1 MSRALTFLKT
11 ARKFQLGELI
21 PISSHSGKGTRFL
34 RWVLTGP
41 RSRKNAGKS
50 AEASVGESIERNG
63 ASAGDASAAL
73 ADAPRAERLRL
84 ALQELGPVSIKFGQ
98 LLSTRRDLLP
108 DDVADELSLLQD
120 KVAPFDSDQATS
132 AIEHELGKPV
142 DQLFDEFDG
151 TPLAAASV
159 AQVHSVTLPDGESA
173 VIKVLRPGIEKQIAA
188 DIRLLKRLAK
198 IINSLSDDLKRLRL
212 PEVVEDYEATIT
224 AELDLRHEAA
234 NASLLKRNTSKRKL
248 VYVPTVFWDYSSP
261 RIMVSERIS
270 GIPIGDIPALNEAGV
285 NMKVLAERGVEIFFS
300 QVFDDCFFH
309 ADMHPGNIFVDAT
322 HPEEPTYIAIDCAIV
337 GQLSRE
343 DQYYVA
349 RNLLAILQRNYRLV
363 AELHI
368 ESGWV
373 PAATRVQDFE
383 STIRMLC
390 EPIFDRPLHEIS
402 LGHMLVNLFRAA
414 SSFDMRVQPQLVLLQ
429 KTLLN
434 IEGLGRQ
441 LYPELNLWETAKPF
455 LEDWLKR
462 QYSPMNVVR
471 QLQRDAPA
479 FVHHASQ
486 LPEVIPQFLANQRKG
501 LKEEQPQQ
509 KASSLNSVLIGAGFA
524 TVAISVIALPELPA
538 IALFG
543 LALATGGLLLQ
554 RS

>member
-1 MSRALTFLKT
+1 MIRALKFVST
-11 ARKFQLGELI
+11 ARRYRLGELI
-21 PISSHSGKGTRFL
+21 PENGRGSRFL
-34 RWVLTGP
+34 RWALAGQ
-41 RSRKNAGKS
+41 SAGKIS
-50 AEASVGESIERNG
+50 TNNS
-63 ASAGDASAAL
+63 L
-73 ADAPRAERLRL
+73 ANDSPRGQRLRL

-108 DDVADELSLLQD
+108 EDIADELSLLQD
-120 KVAPFDSDQATS
+120 KVTPFDAGDAVA
-132 AIEHELGKPV
+132 AIERELGKPV
-142 DQLFDEFDG
+142 NELFKVFDSE
-151 TPLAAASV
+151 PLAAASV
-159 AQVHSVTLPDGESA
+159 AQVHGVTLTDGESA
-173 VIKVLRPGIEKQIAA
+173 VVKVLRPDIEKQIAA

-198 IINSLSDDLKRLRL
+198 IIDGMTNDLTRLRL
-212 PEVVEDYEATIT
+212 PEVIEDYEATIT
-224 AELDLRHEAA
+224 AELDLRREAA
-234 NASLLKRNTSKRKL
+234 NASLLKKNTSKRKL
-248 VYVPTVFWDYSSP
+248 VYVPTVFWDFSSP
-261 RIMVSERIS
+261 RVMVSERIS
-270 GIPIGDIPALNEAGV
+270 GIPIGDISALHKAGV
-285 NMKVLAERGVEIFFS
+285 DMKVLAERGVEIFFS

-414 SSFDMRVQPQLVLLQ
+414 ASFDMRVQPQLVLLQ

-441 LYPELNLWETAKPF
+441 LYPELNLWDTAKPF

-462 QYSPMNVVR
+462 QYSPMNIVR

-479 FVHHASQ
+479 VVHHASQ
-486 LPEVIPQFLANQRKG
+486 LPEVIPQFLAMQRRGLRENQPEYR
-501 LKEEQPQQ
+501 
-509 KASSLNSVLIGAGFA
+509 ASRLPNLLIGAGFA
-524 TVAISVIALPELPA
+524 ASAIGVIALPHIPLLA
-538 IALFG
+538 MLGIATT
-543 LALATGGLLLQ
+543 ATGLLLS
-554 RS
+554 RR

>member
-1 MSRALTFLKT
+1 MSRALTFLTT
-11 ARKFQLGELI
+11 ARKFQLGDLI
-21 PISSHSGKGTRFL
+21 PVGSDSGKGARLL
-34 RWVLTGP
+34 RWILAG
-41 RSRKNAGKS
+41 RSTGKS
-50 AEASVGESIERNG
+50 AGKNG
-63 ASAGDASAAL
+63 AIGGETSAAHTGMH
-73 ADAPRAERLRL
+73 RGERLRL

-108 DDVADELSLLQD
+108 DDMADELSLLQD
-120 KVAPFDSDQATS
+120 KVAPFDSDEATA
-132 AIEHELGKPV
+132 AIEHELGRSIDEV
-142 DQLFDEFDG
+142 FNNFDYE
-151 TPLAAASV
+151 PLAAASV
-159 AQVHSVTLPDGESA
+159 AQVHGVTLEDGESA

-198 IINSLSDDLKRLRL
+198 AIDSLSDELKRLRL

-234 NASLLKRNTSKRKL
+234 NASLLKKNTSKRKL

-270 GIPIGDIPALNEAGV
+270 GIPIGDIPALHEAGV
-285 NMKVLAERGVEIFFS
+285 NMKILAERGVEIFFS

-471 QLQRDAPA
+471 QIQRDAPA

-486 LPEVIPQFLANQRKG
+486 LPEVIPQFLALQRRGLREDQPQRKTSP
-501 LKEEQPQQ
+501 LPSIL
-509 KASSLNSVLIGAGFA
+509 AGAGFA
-524 TVAISVIALPELPA
+524 AVAIGVIALPELPA
-538 IALFG
+538 IAIFGVG
-543 LALATGGLLLQ
+543 LAAVGLLLQ
-554 RS
+554 R

>member
-1 MSRALTFLKT
+1 MSRVITFLST
-11 ARKFQLGELI
+11 ARKYQLGDLI
-21 PISSHSGKGTRFL
+21 PGGGKGARFL
-34 RWVLTGP
+34 RW
-41 RSRKNAGKS
+41 
-50 AEASVGESIERNG
+50 
-63 ASAGDASAAL
+63 AL
-73 ADAPRAERLRL
+73 AGQRTGRSATGGGADSTKQQLGRGDRTTINGPCRGERLRL
-84 ALQELGPVSIKFGQ
+84 ALQELGPVAIKFGQ

-108 DDVADELSLLQD
+108 DDLADELALLQD
-120 KVAPFDSDQATS
+120 KVAPFES
-132 AIEHELGKPV
+132 AKAAASIEHELGKST
-142 DQLFDEFDG
+142 DELFRGFEYE
-151 TPLAAASV
+151 PLAAASV
-159 AQVHSVTLPDGESA
+159 AQVHSVTLADGESA

-188 DIRLLKRLAK
+188 DIRVLKRLAK
-198 IINSLSDDLKRLRL
+198 IIHSISDDLKRLRL

-234 NASLLKRNTSKRKL
+234 NASLLKRNTSKHKL

-261 RIMVSERIS
+261 RTMVSEKIS
-270 GIPIGDIPALNEAGV
+270 GIPIGDIPALNEAAV

-322 HPEEPTYIAIDCAIV
+322 DPQKPTYIAIDCAIV

-471 QLQRDAPA
+471 QLKRDAPA

-486 LPEVIPQFLANQRKG
+486 LPEVIPQFLAMQRRG
-501 LKEEQPQQ
+501 LKEDKPEL
-509 KASSLNSVLIGAGFA
+509 KAYPLPSLLIGAGFA
-524 TVAISVIALPELPA
+524 TVAIGVIALPELPV
-538 IALFG
+538 IAVSG
-543 LALATGGLLLQ
+543 IAAAAVGLLLLP
-554 RS
+554 R

>member
-1 MSRALTFLKT
+1 MSRALTFLTT
-11 ARKFQLGELI
+11 ARKYQLGELV
-21 PISSHSGKGTRFL
+21 PVDSDSGRRTRFL
-34 RWVLTGP
+34 RWILAGP
-41 RSRKNAGKS
+41 NTKNSTVGNGSSSGETS
-50 AEASVGESIERNG
+50 ATEAR
-63 ASAGDASAAL
+63 L
-73 ADAPRAERLRL
+73 PRGERLRL
-84 ALQELGPVSIKFGQ
+84 ALQALGPVSIKFGQ

-108 DDVADELSLLQD
+108 DDVADELSQLQD
-120 KVAPFDSDQATS
+120 KVAPFDAAEAAA
-132 AIEHELGKPV
+132 AIERELGRSI
-142 DQLFDEFDG
+142 DQVFNDFDYE
-151 TPLAAASV
+151 PLAAASV
-159 AQVHSVTLPDGESA
+159 AQVHSVTLADGESA

-198 IINSLSDDLKRLRL
+198 IIDSLSDDLKRLRL
-212 PEVVEDYEATIT
+212 PEVIEDYEATIT

-234 NASLLKRNTSKRKL
+234 NASLLKKNTSKRKL

-261 RIMVSERIS
+261 RIMVSEKIS
-270 GIPIGDIPALNEAGV
+270 GIPIGDIPALNAAGV
-285 NMKVLAERGVEIFFS
+285 NMKTLAERGVEIFFS

-322 HPEEPTYIAIDCAIV
+322 HPQEPTYIAIDCAIV

-486 LPEVIPQFLANQRKG
+486 LPEVIPQFLAMQRKG
-501 LKEEQPQQ
+501 LKEDQSQP
-509 KASSLNSVLIGAGFA
+509 KASALPNILIGAGFA
-524 TVAISVIALPELPA
+524 AVAIGVVALPELPVIA
-538 IALFG
+538 ILGVAS
-543 LALATGGLLLQ
+543 AAVGLLLQ
-554 RS
+554 R

>member
-1 MSRALTFLKT
+1 MSRALTFLTT
-11 ARKFQLGELI
+11 ARKYQLGELV
-21 PISSHSGKGTRFL
+21 PVDSDSGRRTRFL
-34 RWVLTGP
+34 RWILAGP
-41 RSRKNAGKS
+41 NTKNSTVGNGSSSGETSA
-50 AEASVGESIERNG
+50 AEAG
-63 ASAGDASAAL
+63 L
-73 ADAPRAERLRL
+73 PRGERLRL
-84 ALQELGPVSIKFGQ
+84 ALQALGPVSIKFGQ

-108 DDVADELSLLQD
+108 DDVADELSQLQD
-120 KVAPFDSDQATS
+120 KVAPFDAAEAAA
-132 AIEHELGKPV
+132 AIERELGRSI
-142 DQLFDEFDG
+142 DQVFNDFDYE
-151 TPLAAASV
+151 PLAAASV
-159 AQVHSVTLPDGESA
+159 AQVHSVTLADGESA

-198 IINSLSDDLKRLRL
+198 IIDSLSDDLKRLRL
-212 PEVVEDYEATIT
+212 PEVIEDYEATIT

-234 NASLLKRNTSKRKL
+234 NASLLKKNTSKRKL

-261 RIMVSERIS
+261 RIMVSEKIS
-270 GIPIGDIPALNEAGV
+270 GIPIGDIPALNAAGV
-285 NMKVLAERGVEIFFS
+285 NMKTLAERGVEIFFS

-322 HPEEPTYIAIDCAIV
+322 HPQEPTYIAIDCAIV

-486 LPEVIPQFLANQRKG
+486 LPEVIPQFLAMQRKG
-501 LKEEQPQQ
+501 LKEDQPQP
-509 KASSLNSVLIGAGFA
+509 KASSLPNVVVGAGFA
-524 TVAISVIALPELPA
+524 AVAIGVIALPELPVIA
-538 IALFG
+538 ILGVAL
-543 LALATGGLLLQ
+543 TGVGLLLQ
-554 RS
+554 RQ

>member
-1 MSRALTFLKT
+1 MSRALTFLTT
-11 ARKFQLGELI
+11 ARKFHLGDLI
-21 PISSHSGKGTRFL
+21 PVSRDSGKGARFL
-34 RWVLTGP
+34 RWAL
-41 RSRKNAGKS
+41 AGSITDKR
-50 AEASVGESIERNG
+50 AGANGAKHGESRG
-63 ASAGDASAAL
+63 AQGDMS
-73 ADAPRAERLRL
+73 RGERLRL

-120 KVAPFDSDQATS
+120 KVAPFDSAEATS
-132 AIEHELGKPV
+132 AIEYELGRSV
-142 DQLFDEFDG
+142 DELFKTFERE
-151 TPLAAASV
+151 PLAAASV
-159 AQVHSVTLPDGESA
+159 AQVHSVTLADGESA

-198 IINSLSDDLKRLRL
+198 IIDSVSDDLARLRL

-234 NASLLKRNTSKRKL
+234 NASLLKKNTSKRKL
-248 VYVPTVFWDYSSP
+248 VYVPTVFWDYSTP

-270 GIPIGDIPALNEAGV
+270 GIPIGDISALNEAEV

-322 HPEEPTYIAIDCAIV
+322 HPQEPTYIAIDCAIV

-373 PAATRVQDFE
+373 PATTRVQDFE

-486 LPEVIPQFLANQRKG
+486 LPEVIPQFLAMQRKG
-501 LKEEQPQQ
+501 LREDQPQRTV
-509 KASSLNSVLIGAGFA
+509 SSLPSLLIGAGFTA
-524 TVAISVIALPELPA
+524 VAIGVVALPELPA
-538 IALFG
+538 IAIFG
-543 LALATGGLLLQ
+543 IALAAVGLLLQ
-554 RS
+554 RL

>member
-1 MSRALTFLKT
+1 MSRLLKFLST
-11 ARKFQLGELI
+11 SRRYRLGDLI
-21 PISSHSGKGTRFL
+21 PDSSRGSRFL
-34 RWVLTGP
+34 RWVLKGQAAASQNA
-41 RSRKNAGKS
+41 SRG
-50 AEASVGESIERNG
+50 
-63 ASAGDASAAL
+63 
-73 ADAPRAERLRL
+73 ERLRL
-84 ALQELGPVSIKFGQ
+84 ALQELGPVPIKFGQ

-108 DDVADELSLLQD
+108 KDLADELSLLQD
-120 KVAPFDSDQATS
+120 NVAPFDADKAAAS
-132 AIEHELGKPV
+132 IECELGKTT
-142 DQLFDEFDG
+142 DQLFQAFDYQ
-151 TPLAAASV
+151 PLAAASV
-159 AQVHSVTLPDGESA
+159 AQVHAVTLPDGEPA
-173 VIKVLRPGIEKQIAA
+173 VVKVLRPGIERQISA

-198 IINSLSDDLKRLRL
+198 IINGLSDDLKRLRL
-212 PEVVEDYEATIT
+212 PEVVEDYEATIM

-234 NASLLKRNTSKRKL
+234 NASLLKKNTTKRKL
-248 VYVPTVFWDYSSP
+248 VYVPTVFWDYSST
-261 RIMVSERIS
+261 RVMVSERIS
-270 GIPIGDIPALNEAGV
+270 GIPIGDIPTLNEADV

-309 ADMHPGNIFVDAT
+309 ADMHPGNIFVDASQ
-322 HPEEPTYIAIDCAIV
+322 PQEPTYIAIDCAIV

-368 ESGWV
+368 QSGWV

-414 SSFDMRVQPQLVLLQ
+414 ASFDMRVQPQLVLLQ

-471 QLQRDAPA
+471 QIQRDAPA

-486 LPEVIPQFLANQRKG
+486 LPEVIPQFLAMQRKG
-501 LKEEQPQQ
+501 LKDEYPQE
-509 KASSLNSVLIGAGFA
+509 KASGWPTLLIGAGFA
-524 TVAISVIALPELPA
+524 TVAIAVVVIPESSA
-538 IALFG
+538 
-543 LALATGGLLLQ
+543 LALLGITTALAGLLL
-554 RS
+554 RRW

>member
-1 MSRALTFLKT
+1 MSRALTFLTT
-11 ARKFQLGELI
+11 ARKYQLGELV
-21 PISSHSGKGTRFL
+21 PVSSDSGRRTRFL
-34 RWVLTGP
+34 RWILAGSNTRKSTKNGTSNSSEDNGP
-41 RSRKNAGKS
+41 SS
-50 AEASVGESIERNG
+50 G
-63 ASAGDASAAL
+63 ATSAADSDRHRG
-73 ADAPRAERLRL
+73 ARLRL

-120 KVAPFDSDQATS
+120 KVAPFDSAEATA
-132 AIEHELGKPV
+132 AIEHELGRSI
-142 DQLFDEFDG
+142 DQAFKAFDQE
-151 TPLAAASV
+151 PLAAASV
-159 AQVHSVTLPDGESA
+159 AQVHSVTLADGESA

-198 IINSLSDDLKRLRL
+198 IIDSLSDELKRLRL
-212 PEVVEDYEATIT
+212 PEVIEDYEATIT

-234 NASLLKRNTSKRKL
+234 NASLLKKNTSKRKL

-261 RIMVSERIS
+261 RVMVSEKIS

-285 NMKVLAERGVEIFFS
+285 NMKTLAERGVEIFFS

-322 HPEEPTYIAIDCAIV
+322 HPQEPTYIAIDCAIV

-486 LPEVIPQFLANQRKG
+486 LPEVIPQFLAMQRKG
-501 LKEEQPQQ
+501 LKEDPQQ
-509 KASSLNSVLIGAGFA
+509 ATSSSLPNLLVGAGFA
-524 TVAISVIALPELPA
+524 AVAIGVIALPELPA
-538 IALFG
+538 IAILG
-543 LALATGGLLLQ
+543 VALVAVGLLLQ
-554 RS
+554 R

>member
-1 MSRALTFLKT
+1 MSRALTFLTT
-11 ARKFQLGELI
+11 ARKYQLGELV
-21 PISSHSGKGTRFL
+21 PVDSDSGKRTRFL
-34 RWVLTGP
+34 RWILAGP
-41 RSRKNAGKS
+41 NTKNSTVGNGSSSGETSATEAG
-50 AEASVGESIERNG
+50 
-63 ASAGDASAAL
+63 L
-73 ADAPRAERLRL
+73 PRGERLRL
-84 ALQELGPVSIKFGQ
+84 ALQALGPVSIKFGQ

-108 DDVADELSLLQD
+108 DDVADELSQLQD
-120 KVAPFDSDQATS
+120 KVAPFDAAEAAA
-132 AIEHELGKPV
+132 AIERELGRSI
-142 DQLFDEFDG
+142 DQVFNDFDYE
-151 TPLAAASV
+151 PLAAASV
-159 AQVHSVTLPDGESA
+159 AQVHSVTLADGESA

-198 IINSLSDDLKRLRL
+198 IIDSLSDDLKRLRL
-212 PEVVEDYEATIT
+212 PEVIEDYEATIT

-234 NASLLKRNTSKRKL
+234 NASLLKKNTSKRKL

-261 RIMVSERIS
+261 RIMVSEKIS
-270 GIPIGDIPALNEAGV
+270 GIPIGDIPALNAAGV
-285 NMKVLAERGVEIFFS
+285 NMKTLAERGVEIFFS

-322 HPEEPTYIAIDCAIV
+322 HPQEPTYIAIDCAIV

-486 LPEVIPQFLANQRKG
+486 LPEVIPQFLAMQRKG
-501 LKEEQPQQ
+501 LKEDQPQP
-509 KASSLNSVLIGAGFA
+509 KASSLPNVVVGAGFA
-524 TVAISVIALPELPA
+524 AVAIGVIALPELPVIA
-538 IALFG
+538 ILGVAL
-543 LALATGGLLLQ
+543 TGVGLLLQ
-554 RS
+554 RQ

>member
-1 MSRALTFLKT
+1 MSRALTFLTT
-11 ARKFQLGELI
+11 ARKYQLGELV
-21 PISSHSGKGTRFL
+21 PVSSDSGRRTRLLKWILGGSNTRKSTINSSEGNGTSS
-34 RWVLTGP
+34 GE
-41 RSRKNAGKS
+41 AG
-50 AEASVGESIERNG
+50 A
-63 ASAGDASAAL
+63 
-73 ADAPRAERLRL
+73 ADADIHIGERLRL

-120 KVAPFDSDQATS
+120 KVAPFDSAEATA
-132 AIEHELGKPV
+132 AIEHELGRSI
-142 DQLFDEFDG
+142 DQAFKAFDQE
-151 TPLAAASV
+151 PLAAASV
-159 AQVHSVTLPDGESA
+159 AQVHSVTLADGESA

-198 IINSLSDDLKRLRL
+198 IIDSLSDELKRLRL
-212 PEVVEDYEATIT
+212 PEVIEDYEATIT

-234 NASLLKRNTSKRKL
+234 NASLLKKNTSKRKL

-261 RIMVSERIS
+261 RVMVSEKIS

-285 NMKVLAERGVEIFFS
+285 NMKTLAERGVEIFFS

-322 HPEEPTYIAIDCAIV
+322 HPQEPTYIAIDCAIV

-486 LPEVIPQFLANQRKG
+486 LPEVIPQFLAMQRKG
-501 LKEEQPQQ
+501 LKEDPPQ
-509 KASSLNSVLIGAGFA
+509 ATTSSLPNVLVGAGFA
-524 TVAISVIALPELPA
+524 AVAIGVIALPELPVIA
-538 IALFG
+538 ILGVALI
-543 LALATGGLLLQ
+543 AVGLLLQ
-554 RS
+554 R

>member
-11 ARKFQLGELI
+11 ARKYQLGELI
-21 PISSHSGKGTRFL
+21 PVSRDSGRRTRFL
-34 RWVLTGP
+34 RWILAGSNT
-41 RSRKNAGKS
+41 RKSTK
-50 AEASVGESIERNG
+50 NG
-63 ASAGDASAAL
+63 TSNSSEVNSTSSGVTSAA
-73 ADAPRAERLRL
+73 DSDRYRGERLRL

-120 KVAPFDSDQATS
+120 KVAPFDSAEATA
-132 AIEHELGKPV
+132 AIEHELGRAI
-142 DQLFDEFDG
+142 DQAFKAFDQE
-151 TPLAAASV
+151 PLAAASV
-159 AQVHSVTLPDGESA
+159 AQVHSVTLADGESA

-198 IINSLSDDLKRLRL
+198 IIDSLSDELKRLRL
-212 PEVVEDYEATIT
+212 PEVIEDYEATIN

-234 NASLLKRNTSKRKL
+234 NASLLKKNTSKRKL
-248 VYVPTVFWDYSSP
+248 VYVPTVFWDYNSP
-261 RIMVSERIS
+261 RIMVSEKIS
-270 GIPIGDIPALNEAGV
+270 GIPIGDIPALNAAGV
-285 NMKVLAERGVEIFFS
+285 NMKTLAERGVEIFFS

-322 HPEEPTYIAIDCAIV
+322 HPQEPTYIAIDCAIV

-486 LPEVIPQFLANQRKG
+486 LPEVIPQFLAMQRKG
-501 LKEEQPQQ
+501 LKEDPPQ
-509 KASSLNSVLIGAGFA
+509 ATTSSLPNVLVGAGFA
-524 TVAISVIALPELPA
+524 AVAIGVIALPELPA
-538 IALFG
+538 IAVLG
-543 LALATGGLLLQ
+543 VALAGVGLLLQ
-554 RS
+554 R

>member
-1 MSRALTFLKT
+1 MSRALKFVST
-11 ARKFQLGELI
+11 ARKFQLGDLI
-21 PISSHSGKGTRFL
+21 PNNGKGSRFL
-34 RWVLTGP
+34 RWALSAQNSATSDT
-41 RSRKNAGKS
+41 RGK
-50 AEASVGESIERNG
+50 
-63 ASAGDASAAL
+63 
-73 ADAPRAERLRL
+73 RLRL
-84 ALQELGPVSIKFGQ
+84 ALQELGPVPIKFGQ
-98 LLSTRRDLLP
+98 LLSTRRDLLSQ
-108 DDVADELSLLQD
+108 DIADELSLLQD
-120 KVAPFDSDQATS
+120 KVAPFDSDKAAAS
-132 AIEHELGKPV
+132 IEHELGKSV
-142 DQLFDEFDG
+142 DQLFSKFEYE
-151 TPLAAASV
+151 PLAAASV
-159 AQVHSVTLPDGESA
+159 AQVHSVILADGESA
-173 VIKVLRPGIEKQIAA
+173 VVKVLRPGIEKQIAA

-198 IINSLSDDLKRLRL
+198 VIHSISDDLKRLRL
-212 PEVVEDYEATIT
+212 PEVVEDYENTIT

-234 NASLLKRNTSKRKL
+234 NASLLKKNTGKRKL
-248 VYVPTVFWDYSSP
+248 VYVPAVFWDYSSP
-261 RIMVSERIS
+261 RVMVSERIS
-270 GIPIGDIPALNEAGV
+270 GIPIGDIAALNDADV
-285 NMKVLAERGVEIFFS
+285 NMKALAERGVEIFFS

-322 HPEEPTYIAIDCAIV
+322 HPKDPTYIAIDCAIV

-414 SSFDMRVQPQLVLLQ
+414 ASFDMRVQPQLVLLQ

-441 LYPELNLWETAKPF
+441 LYPNLNLWETAKPF

-486 LPEVIPQFLANQRKG
+486 LPEVIPQFLAMQRRG
-501 LKEEQPQQ
+501 LRDEHRKD
-509 KASSLNSVLIGAGFA
+509 KVSSLPNLLIGAGFA
-524 TVAISVIALPELPA
+524 TAMVSIMALPELPA
-538 IALFG
+538 VAILGIAMAGVGVFL
-543 LALATGGLLLQ
+543 
-554 RS
+554 RR

>member
-1 MSRALTFLKT
+1 VNRAIAFLTAARRHRLGVFLP
-11 ARKFQLGELI
+11 QG
-21 PISSHSGKGTRFL
+21 SSKVL
-34 RWVLTGP
+34 RWLLSSKET
-41 RSRKNAGKS
+41 
-50 AEASVGESIERNG
+50 
-63 ASAGDASAAL
+63 
-73 ADAPRAERLRL
+73 ADSAPRGERLRS
-84 ALQELGPVSIKFGQ
+84 ALESLGPVPIKFGQ

-108 DDVADELSLLQD
+108 DEIADELALLQD
-120 KVAPFDSDQATS
+120 NVAPFPSEAAVTIIEAQLKQPIATAFRDFDS
-132 AIEHELGKPV
+132 
-142 DQLFDEFDG
+142 

-159 AQVHSVTLPDGESA
+159 AQIHGVTLNDGEAA

-188 DIRLLKRLAK
+188 DIRLFKRLAWLV
-198 IINSLSDDLKRLRL
+198 NWVSEDLRRLRL
-212 PEVVEDYEATIT
+212 PEIVKDYEVTIL
-224 AELDLRHEAA
+224 AELDLRREAA
-234 NASLLKRNTSKRKL
+234 NASLLKKNTAQRKL
-248 VYVPTVFWDYSSP
+248 VFVPTTFWDYSTP
-261 RIMVSERIS
+261 KLMVSERIT
-270 GIPIGDIPALNEAGV
+270 GIPVGDIDALHNAGV

-322 HPEEPTYIAIDCAIV
+322 NPDLPTYIAIDCAIV
-337 GQLSRE
+337 GQLSRG

-373 PAATRVQDFE
+373 PPSTRVQDFE

-390 EPIFDRPLHEIS
+390 EPIFDRPLHQIS
-402 LGHMLVNLFRAA
+402 LGHMLVNLFKAA
-414 SSFDMRVQPQLVLLQ
+414 SSFDMKVQPQLVLLQ

-462 QYSPMNVVR
+462 QYSPVNIVK

-479 FVHHASQ
+479 FIHHASQ
-486 LPEVIPQFLANQRKG
+486 LPEVIPQFLALQRQALNDTPSQRSSKVGADLFIGSG
-501 LKEEQPQQ
+501 LTI
-509 KASSLNSVLIGAGFA
+509 LIM
-524 TVAISVIALPELPA
+524 S
-538 IALFG
+538 
-543 LALATGGLLLQ
+543 LALDLQSAGYVGLGILLLAAGILT
-554 RS
+554 RGK

>member
-11 ARKFQLGELI
+11 ARKYQLGDLV
-21 PISSHSGKGTRFL
+21 PVSSDSARRTRFL
-34 RWVLTGP
+34 RWILAGSNTRKSTKNGTSNSSEVNGP
-41 RSRKNAGKS
+41 SSG
-50 AEASVGESIERNG
+50 VT
-63 ASAGDASAAL
+63 SAA
-73 ADAPRAERLRL
+73 DSDRHRGERLRL

-120 KVAPFDSDQATS
+120 KVAPFDSAEAAA
-132 AIEHELGKPV
+132 AIERELGRSI
-142 DQLFDEFDG
+142 DQVFNDFDYE
-151 TPLAAASV
+151 PLAAASV
-159 AQVHSVTLPDGESA
+159 AQVHSVTLADGESA

-198 IINSLSDDLKRLRL
+198 IIDSLSDELKRLRL
-212 PEVVEDYEATIT
+212 PEVIEDYEATIT

-234 NASLLKRNTSKRKL
+234 NASLLKKNTSKRKL

-261 RIMVSERIS
+261 RVMVSEKIS
-270 GIPIGDIPALNEAGV
+270 GIPIGDIPALKEAGV
-285 NMKVLAERGVEIFFS
+285 NMKTLAERGVEIFFS

-322 HPEEPTYIAIDCAIV
+322 HPQEPTYIAIDCAIV

-486 LPEVIPQFLANQRKG
+486 LPEVIPQFLAMQRKG
-501 LKEEQPQQ
+501 LKEDKPQAT
-509 KASSLNSVLIGAGFA
+509 ASSLPNILVGAGFTA
-524 TVAISVIALPELPA
+524 VAIGVVALPELPVIA
-538 IALFG
+538 ILGVALS
-543 LALATGGLLLQ
+543 AVGLLLQ
-554 RS
+554 R

>member
-1 MSRALTFLKT
+1 MT
-11 ARKFQLGELI
+11 
-21 PISSHSGKGTRFL
+21 
-34 RWVLTGP
+34 
-41 RSRKNAGKS
+41 
-50 AEASVGESIERNG
+50 
-63 ASAGDASAAL
+63 SAA
-73 ADAPRAERLRL
+73 DSDRYRGERLRL

-120 KVAPFDSDQATS
+120 KVAPFDSAEATA
-132 AIEHELGKPV
+132 AIEHELGRSI
-142 DQLFDEFDG
+142 DQAFKAFDQE
-151 TPLAAASV
+151 PLAAASV
-159 AQVHSVTLPDGESA
+159 AQVHSVTLADGESA

-198 IINSLSDDLKRLRL
+198 IIDSLSDELKRLRL
-212 PEVVEDYEATIT
+212 PEVIEDYEATIT

-234 NASLLKRNTSKRKL
+234 NASLLKKNTSKRKL

-261 RIMVSERIS
+261 RVMVSEKIS

-285 NMKVLAERGVEIFFS
+285 NMKTLAERGVEIFFS

-322 HPEEPTYIAIDCAIV
+322 HPQEPTYIAIDCAIV

-455 LEDWLKR
+455 LEDWLRR

-486 LPEVIPQFLANQRKG
+486 LPEVIPQFLAIQRKG
-501 LKEEQPQQ
+501 LKEDPPQ
-509 KASSLNSVLIGAGFA
+509 ATTSSLPNVLVGAGFA
-524 TVAISVIALPELPA
+524 AVAIGVIALPELPVIA
-538 IALFG
+538 ILGVALI
-543 LALATGGLLLQ
+543 AVGLLLQ
-554 RS
+554 R

>member
-1 MSRALTFLKT
+1 MSRALTFLAT
-11 ARKFQLGELI
+11 ARKYQLGELV
-21 PISSHSGKGTRFL
+21 PVSSDSGRGTRL
-34 RWVLTGP
+34 LKWILGGP
-41 RSRKNAGKS
+41 NTRNSSGGNGTSSGEAG
-50 AEASVGESIERNG
+50 A
-63 ASAGDASAAL
+63 
-73 ADAPRAERLRL
+73 ADADRHIGERLRL
-84 ALQELGPVSIKFGQ
+84 ALEELGPVSIKFGQ

-120 KVAPFDSDQATS
+120 KVAPFDSAAATA
-132 AIEHELGKPV
+132 AIEHELGRSI
-142 DQLFDEFDG
+142 DQVFNDFDYE
-151 TPLAAASV
+151 PLAAASV
-159 AQVHSVTLPDGESA
+159 AQVHSVTLLDGESA

-198 IINSLSDDLKRLRL
+198 IIDSLSDDLKRLRL
-212 PEVVEDYEATIT
+212 PEVIEDYEATIT

-234 NASLLKRNTSKRKL
+234 NASLLKKNTSKRKL

-261 RIMVSERIS
+261 RIMVSEKIS
-270 GIPIGDIPALNEAGV
+270 GIPIGDIPALDAAGV
-285 NMKVLAERGVEIFFS
+285 NMKTLAERGVEIFFS

-322 HPEEPTYIAIDCAIV
+322 RPQEPTYIAIDCAIV

-414 SSFDMRVQPQLVLLQ
+414 STFDMRVQPQLVLLQ

-486 LPEVIPQFLANQRKG
+486 LPEVIPQFLAMQRKG
-501 LKEEQPQQ
+501 LKEDQPQP
-509 KASSLNSVLIGAGFA
+509 KASSLPNVVVGAGFA
-524 TVAISVIALPELPA
+524 AVAIGVIALPELPA
-538 IALFG
+538 IAILG
-543 LALATGGLLLQ
+543 VALTGVGLLLQ
-554 RS
+554 R

>member
-1 MSRALTFLKT
+1 MSRALTFLAT
-11 ARKFQLGELI
+11 ARKFQLGDLI
-21 PISSHSGKGTRFL
+21 PVSRDSGKGARLL
-34 RWVLTGP
+34 RWALAGSITDKGAGENGT
-41 RSRKNAGKS
+41 KN
-50 AEASVGESIERNG
+50 GESRG
-63 ASAGDASAAL
+63 AQGDIS
-73 ADAPRAERLRL
+73 RGERLRL

-120 KVAPFDSDQATS
+120 KVAPFDSTEATS
-132 AIEHELGKPV
+132 AIEYELGRSV
-142 DQLFDEFDG
+142 DELFKTFERE
-151 TPLAAASV
+151 PLAAASV
-159 AQVHSVTLPDGESA
+159 AQVHSVTLADGESA

-198 IINSLSDDLKRLRL
+198 IIDGVSDDLKRLRL

-234 NASLLKRNTSKRKL
+234 NASLLKKNTSKRKL
-248 VYVPTVFWDYSSP
+248 VYVPTVFWDYSTP
-261 RIMVSERIS
+261 RIMVSEKIS

-309 ADMHPGNIFVDAT
+309 ADMHPGNIFVNAM
-322 HPEEPTYIAIDCAIV
+322 HPQEPTYIAIDCAIV

-373 PAATRVQDFE
+373 PATTRVQDFE

-486 LPEVIPQFLANQRKG
+486 LPEVIPQFLAMQRKG
-501 LKEEQPQQ
+501 LREDQPQRTV
-509 KASSLNSVLIGAGFA
+509 SSLPSLLIGAGFTA
-524 TVAISVIALPELPA
+524 VAISVVALPELPA
-538 IALFG
+538 IAITG
-543 LALATGGLLLQ
+543 IALAAVGLLLQ
-554 RS
+554 RL